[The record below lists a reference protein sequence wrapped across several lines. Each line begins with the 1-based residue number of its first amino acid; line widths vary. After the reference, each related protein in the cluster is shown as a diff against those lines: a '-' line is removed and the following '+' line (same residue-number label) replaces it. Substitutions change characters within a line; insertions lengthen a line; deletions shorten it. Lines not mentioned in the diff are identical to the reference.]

1 MEIKNILISTQN
13 ILEET
18 NKLIHNKNKK
28 YYNDVLDFMNLLFE
42 DDAKNLSKIKF
53 KKITLGETVFQLYNE
68 IIKKYKL
75 DKPQFDIEGFNLDE
89 IEDPEELKKIFCEIA
104 FKISNNLLERI
115 NYRLKKKY
123 SKEDNKTKFILDYM
137 L

>member
-28 YYNDVLDFMNLLFE
+28 YYNNVLDFMNLLFE
-42 DDAKNLSKIKF
+42 DNAKNLSKIKF

-75 DKPQFDIEGFNLDE
+75 DKPLFDIEGFNLEE
-89 IEDPEELKKIFCEIA
+89 IKDSEELKKIFCEIA

-123 SKEDNKTKFILDYM
+123 SKEDNKNKFILEYM